1 MKMKPPSLLPFSYA
15 TRNLLRDV
23 PRFLQKIGGAGIVVF
38 LVFAA
43 GAFNRGMDSVL
54 SASGSPRNVILLG
67 SGSEESVERS
77 EIAVQVESLAAAGVP
92 GVERRLGVPAV
103 SGEVHFMGK
112 IGTGEGRTA
121 QALLRGITPAAFEVH
136 REVRLIEGGFPGSG
150 EVIVGR
156 LAHHLLGV
164 DPERLAVGEEVVF
177 EDRAFPIA
185 GIFQAPGTVM
195 ESEVWFDRSDL
206 MALIQ
211 RDALSCAVLRL
222 EDPEA
227 FAAADRF
234 AKQRLDLELTAIR
247 ESAYYEK
254 LSGFFAP
261 IRGMTWLT
269 AGLIAAGAVFGG
281 FNMLYAAFASRIRE
295 LATLQAIGYTRGAIF
310 VSLVQESLL
319 ATLTG
324 TVCAAGAAVLL
335 LEGRTVHFS
344 MGTFHLELTGP
355 VVIAGLAT
363 GILLGVLGAIPPAI
377 RCLGSPLPSALRS

>member
-1 MKMKPPSLLPFSYA
+1 MTLKFPNLLPFSYA

-92 GVERRLGVPAV
+92 GVETRLGVPAV

-112 IGTGEGRTA
+112 IGAGEGREA

-136 REVRLIEGGFPGSG
+136 REVRLIEGAFPRSG

-164 DPERLAVGEEVVF
+164 EPVQLAVGDEVMF
-177 EDRAFPIA
+177 EGRAFTVA
-185 GIFQAPGTVM
+185 GVFQAPGTVM
-195 ESEVWFDRSDL
+195 ESEIWFDRSDL
-206 MALIQ
+206 MTLIQ

-222 EDPEA
+222 EDAEG

-247 ESAYYEK
+247 ESTYYEQ

-281 FNMLYAAFASRIRE
+281 FNMLYVAFASRIRE
-295 LATLQAIGYTRGAIF
+295 LATLQAIGYTRAAIF

-324 TVCAAGAAVLL
+324 TLCAAAAALLL
-335 LEGRTVHFS
+335 LEGQTVHFS

-363 GILLGVLGAIPPAI
+363 GILLGILGAIPPAI

>member
-1 MKMKPPSLLPFSYA
+1 MKMKLPSLLPFSYA
-15 TRNLLRDV
+15 SRNLLRDV
-23 PRFLQKIGGAGIVVF
+23 PRFLQKIGGAAVVVF

-92 GVERRLGVPAV
+92 GVEHRLGVPAV

-112 IGTGEGRTA
+112 INIGEARAA
-121 QALLRGITPAAFEVH
+121 QALLRGITPSVFEVH
-136 REVRLIEGGFPGSG
+136 RNVRLIEGGFPGSG

-156 LAHHLLGV
+156 LAHHVLGV
-164 DPERLAVGEEVVF
+164 EPERLAVGKAVVF
-177 EDRAFPIA
+177 EDRSFTIA
-185 GIFQAPGTVM
+185 GVFQAPGTVM
-195 ESEVWFDRSDL
+195 ESEIWFDRSDL
-206 MALIQ
+206 MTLIQ

-222 EDPEA
+222 DDPEA
-227 FAAADRF
+227 FASADRF

-281 FNMLYAAFASRIRE
+281 FNMLYVAFASRIRE

-324 TVCAAGAAVLL
+324 TACAAGAAVLL

-355 VVIAGLAT
+355 VVIAGLGT
-363 GILLGVLGAIPPAI
+363 GILLGILGAIPPAI